1 MRTKWMMSASAIG
14 MGALGLV
21 ATFLPQEIVAAHSS
35 AAGAAAASREAVL
48 LVQVAGALYLAFA
61 MLNWSVREM
70 VIGGIYNRPVVMA
83 NLLHF
88 IVVGLSLARTVA
100 DGERQPWILLATAL
114 YLLFAAWF
122 GRTMM
127 TSPAART
134 SSSGRADG
142 PGRDSN

>member
-14 MGALGLV
+14 MGALGLA
-21 ATFLPQEIVAAHSS
+21 ATFLPQEIVAWQGGSGELA
-35 AAGAAAASREAVL
+35 EI
-48 LVQVAGALYLAFA
+48 LVQVAGGLYLGFA

-83 NLLHF
+83 NLLHLT
-88 IVVGLSLARTVA
+88 VVALTLVRTVA
-100 DGERQPWILLATAL
+100 EGERQPWLLLASAL

-127 TSPAART
+127 GSPAKEI
-134 SSSGRADG
+134 
-142 PGRDSN
+142 RDP